1 MTDHSEQPD
10 RAGDTD
16 SGNDPRPAAGAA
28 PEFVAWAEEHEHDK
42 RLHEA
47 TLAQITEHHDP
58 DGEQTAIHEQEAWAR
73 RRDKEH
79 HLHDSAME
87 QLRHHDG

>member
-1 MTDHSEQPD
+1 MSDQLSDHTEQP
-10 RAGDTD
+10 RAG
-16 SGNDPRPAAGAA
+16 NDKDPTARAE
-28 PEFVAWAEEHEHDK
+28 PEYVAWAEEHDQEK

-47 TLAQITEHHDP
+47 SLAQITEHHDI

-87 QLRHHDG
+87 QLRHHND